1 MRWRSVPNAQI
12 LFELDP
18 AEAGG
23 VGFREPGAYVSPSN
37 GLNLN
42 AQSAPR
48 LSLTSDLNKANV
60 ILEELYFWPAENF
73 NGSVTLTVTVNDSG
87 ATGTGGSLLDS
98 SVIELFVTPV
108 NDPPSI
114 VVPRVQRRSGG
125 RGSLRIP
132 GIEIDDIDNMSE
144 DRVTVS
150 IVAEEGSMYWE
161 SSPNDTASTV
171 LADKST
177 ASTAAGNIVTG
188 LLADVRRALSNIW
201 FVLPHEG
208 WEGWTVITFSAMN
221 DHGATTSAETVVVI
235 SDPNIEPIITAANTT
250 FIVDQDVSSPLVGLN
265 VVDLVAD
272 SAALSS
278 SSGPLFSVTV
288 TTDLGGVGLKP
299 IPPGLSPVPGSETAT
314 NALPEIMA
322 GRGLAGVF
330 GTPRS
335 TLSFQGTLPMV
346 NTALEALLYLSA
358 NGIAGLGEH
367 SVIVDVK
374 RRGKLEDYSARHE
387 LTVDVRHVNQPPQVL
402 WNAITDNPEIS
413 DIHGLSLRGLSVFD
427 SDLADGGLLNLRLQV
442 LTEGYNLMIRST
454 DGITFS
460 EPFTVGIPSTLVEFR
475 GNTSSI
481 AETLSKVAL
490 VLETPGKPRS
500 LTPTLRVTAADDEG
514 GEGSLI
520 ISVSASP
527 VNHPPEVRIQRP
539 AMALEENGE
548 LNRVGENAGVEIYD
562 ADVENSSHGYVE
574 VNVSTSHRTVLEVQN
589 ITTSATAI
597 HPVQSVTT
605 TSVYSNHSTIG
616 GSYILVLDTTGMCND
631 CELEKT
637 SPIWHDAAGNEDDVR
652 VGSGSGNEIGESV
665 QAKLQALPS
674 LQALGITVFCQR
686 APSPDMNGGR
696 KWLVTFLDATSSL
709 PMMRVIGDSLTGNSP
724 SVNVSYA
731 VKGNSV
737 SGSFKLYM
745 AGYET
750 QAIPYNA
757 SADNLAA
764 ALEAIPPVN
773 AVHVVTPYPANPQG
787 GRRWMVTFFDATGTG
802 GNLPL
807 MKVDGEE
814 LKGQGATV
822 EVIEAVR
829 GEGTA
834 ELWEVKTSAA
844 HKDMVYVVTM
854 TGALRAKGFFQLGLD
869 YGGKLTWTEEIYPQT
884 VGTIN
889 DEEHSWWSFGVTP
902 GNKRG
907 ESMEAR
913 LLSLENWKDLGSDT
927 QVMVKRI
934 ESADGGKVTW
944 AMTFMGAPEDLKVP
958 MIKTERLTGGAIVSA
973 DVTASHNRVEGFFFL
988 SYGGITTSPLSHNS
1002 LGGDIAI
1009 ALNSLPSLHSPDLG
1023 TGWVAVTRKQ
1033 GTTLEGGRRW
1043 VIAFLS
1049 DPELPSRL
1057 VASGTSTSGLLG
1069 DSASASASQIR
1080 QGGTGAILRLVDLG
1094 GLTNGLPDFSMGER
1108 LTMRGKPSLVTN
1120 ALASLSYTPRHG
1132 WNGQVEIIFRAFE
1145 SSFNGQAGRGVVNA
1159 SVKPVNNPPEL
1170 LWCGQAL
1177 SLSGALIAGVDED
1190 ASIRFVDYDCED
1202 RDTPTVPTA
1211 FDHIDL
1217 GGPDPG
1223 LQVKDIDG
1231 WASIVQVTMST
1242 GLCVT
1247 VSQYRGLPHSS

>member
-1 MRWRSVPNAQI
+1 MRWRSGPNAQI

-42 AQSAPR
+42 AQSTPR
-48 LSLTSDLNKANV
+48 LFLSSDLNKANV

-73 NGSVTLTVTVNDSG
+73 NGSVTLTVTVNDTG
-87 ATGTGGSLLDS
+87 ATGAGGILLDS
-98 SVIELFVTPV
+98 SVIDLFVTPV

-114 VVPRVQRRSGG
+114 VVPRVQRRSRG

-132 GIEIDDIDNMSE
+132 GIEIDDIDNTGE

-150 IVAEEGSMYWE
+150 IVAEEGSIFLE
-161 SSPNDTASTV
+161 SSPNVTV
-171 LADKST
+171 SMVPANNST
-177 ASTAAGNIVTG
+177 ANTAGKIVTG
-188 LLADVRRALSNIW
+188 LLADVRRALSNVW

-221 DHGATTSAETVVVI
+221 GQDATTSAETVVVI
-235 SDPNIEPIITAANTT
+235 SDPNIEPIITAKNAR

-272 SAALSS
+272 SAALGSS
-278 SSGPLFSVTV
+278 LGPIFSVVV
-288 TTDLGGVGLKP
+288 TTDIGGVGLKP
-299 IPPGLSPVPGSETAT
+299 IPPGLSPVPGSETAA
-314 NALPEIMA
+314 NALPEVMA

-330 GTPRS
+330 GTPRP
-335 TLSFQGTLPMV
+335 TLSFQGTLPVV
-346 NTALEALLYLSA
+346 NMALEALVYLSA

-374 RRGKLEDYSARHE
+374 RRGKFEEYSARHE

-402 WNAITDNPEIS
+402 WNATTYNPELS
-413 DIHGLSLRGLSVFD
+413 DIHGLSLRGLSILD

-442 LTEGYNLMIRST
+442 LTEGYKLMIRSA

-481 AETLSKVAL
+481 AETISKSAL

-514 GEGSLI
+514 GEESLV
-520 ISVSASP
+520 ISVSACQ
-527 VNHPPEVRIQRP
+527 VNHPPKVRIQRP
-539 AMALEENGE
+539 TMALEEGGE
-548 LNRVGENAGVEIYD
+548 LNRVGDRAGVEIYD
-562 ADVENSSHGYVE
+562 ADVEDSSHGYLE

-597 HPVQSVTT
+597 HPMQNVTI
-605 TSVYSNHSTIG
+605 TSADSDDSTIG
-616 GSYILVLDTTGMCND
+616 GSFILIIDASGMCND
-631 CELEKT
+631 CGLEET
-637 SPIWHDAAGNEDDVR
+637 PPIWHDAVGNEDDVR
-652 VGSGSGNEIGESV
+652 EGSGSGSEIGESV
-665 QAKLQALPS
+665 QTKLQALPS
-674 LQALGITVFCQR
+674 LQALGITVLCQR
-686 APSPDMNGGR
+686 ATSPDMNGGR
-696 KWLVTFLDATSSL
+696 KWLVTFLNATSSL
-709 PMMRVIGDSLTGNSP
+709 PMMRANGDSLTGNSP
-724 SVNVSYA
+724 SVHVSYA

-737 SGSFKLYM
+737 SGSFKIYM
-745 AGYET
+745 AGHET

-773 AVHVVTPYPANPQG
+773 AVHVVTPYPANLQG
-787 GRRWMVTFFDATGTG
+787 GKRWMVTFFDATGTG
-802 GNLPL
+802 GDLPL
-807 MKVDGEE
+807 MKVDGEG
-814 LKGQGATV
+814 LKGRGTTV

-834 ELWEVKTSAA
+834 ELWELKTSAA
-844 HKDMVYVVTM
+844 HKDMVCVVTM
-854 TGALRAKGFFQLGLD
+854 TGALHAKGFFQLGLD
-869 YGGKLTWTEEIYPQT
+869 YGGRLTWTEEIYPQT

-889 DEEHSWWSFGVTP
+889 EEDRSWWSSGGTP
-902 GNKRG
+902 GNNRG

-913 LLSLENWKDLGSDT
+913 LLSLENWKELGSDAH
-927 QVMVKRI
+927 VGVKRI
-934 ESADGGKVTW
+934 ESAGGDKVTW
-944 AMTFMGAPEDLKVP
+944 TMTFMGAPEDLKVP
-958 MIKTERLTGGAIVSA
+958 MIRTERLTGGAIVSVH
-973 DVTASHNRVEGFFFL
+973 VTASHNRVEGFFFL
-988 SYGGITTSPLSHNS
+988 SYGGIVTPPLSHNS
-1002 LGGDIAI
+1002 FGGDIAI

-1023 TGWVAVTRKQ
+1023 TGVVAVTRKQ

-1080 QGGTGAILRLVDLG
+1080 QGGAGAILRLVDLG
-1094 GLTNGLPDFSMGER
+1094 GLTNGLPGFSVGER
-1108 LTMRGKPSLVTN
+1108 LTVRGKPSLVTN

-1145 SSFNGQAGRGVVNA
+1145 SSFNGQAGWGVVNV
-1159 SVKPVNNPPEL
+1159 SVKPINNPPEL

-1177 SLSGALIAGVDED
+1177 DLSGALIAGVDED
-1190 ASIRFVDYDCED
+1190 ASIRFVDYDCEG
-1202 RDTPTVPTA
+1202 RDTPIAPTA
-1211 FDHIDL
+1211 FGHIDL

-1223 LQVKDIDG
+1223 LQVQDIDG
-1231 WASIVQVTMST
+1231 WASIIQVAMMT
-1242 GLCVT
+1242 GL
-1247 VSQYRGLPHSS
+1247 LIL

>member
-23 VGFREPGAYVSPSN
+23 VGFRDLGAYVSPSN

-48 LSLTSDLNKANV
+48 LSLSSELNKANV

-87 ATGTGGSLLDS
+87 ATGAGGVLLDS
-98 SVIELFVTPV
+98 SVIRVFVSPV

-114 VVPRVQRRSGG
+114 VVPRVQRRSRG

-132 GIEIDDIDNMSE
+132 GIEIDDIDNVDG
-144 DRVTVS
+144 DRLTVS
-150 IVAEEGSMYWE
+150 ISAEEGSISLE
-161 SSPNDTASTV
+161 SSLNVTVSTV
-171 LADKST
+171 LADNSSENTAGKS
-177 ASTAAGNIVTG
+177 VTG
-188 LLADVRRALSNIW
+188 LLADVRRALSYVW

-208 WEGWTVITFSAMN
+208 WEGWTIVKFSAM
-221 DHGATTSAETVVVI
+221 DGQGATTSAETVVVI
-235 SDPNIEPIITAANTT
+235 SDPNIEPIITAANAT
-250 FIVDQDVSSPLVGLN
+250 FIVDQGVSSPLFGLN

-272 SAALSS
+272 SAALGRSP
-278 SSGPLFSVTV
+278 GPIFSVTV
-288 TTDLGGVGLKP
+288 TTDIGGVGLKS
-299 IPPGLSPVPGSETAT
+299 IPPGLSPVPGSETAA
-314 NALPEIMA
+314 NALPEVMA

-335 TLSFQGTLPMV
+335 TLSFQGTLPVV
-346 NTALEALLYLSA
+346 NTALEALSYSSA
-358 NGIAGLGEH
+358 NGTAGLGEH

-374 RRGKLEDYSARHE
+374 RRGKFEEYSARHE
-387 LTVDVRHVNQPPQVL
+387 LTVDVRRVNQPPQVL
-402 WNAITDNPEIS
+402 WNTTTYNPELP
-413 DIHGLSLRGLSVFD
+413 DIHGLSLRGLSIVD

-442 LTEGYNLMIRST
+442 LSEGYHLVTQSG
-454 DGITFS
+454 DGVTFS
-460 EPFTVGIPSTLVEFR
+460 EPFSAGISSTVVEFR

-481 AETLSKVAL
+481 AKTISKSAL
-490 VLETPGKPRS
+490 VLKTPGKPRS
-500 LTPTLRVTAADDEG
+500 LKPTLRVTAADDDG
-514 GEGSLI
+514 GEASLV
-520 ISVSASP
+520 ISVSAGHT
-527 VNHPPEVRIQRP
+527 NHPPEVRIQRP
-539 AMALEENGE
+539 TMALEEGGG
-548 LNRVGENAGVEIYD
+548 LNRIGESAGVEIYD
-562 ADVENSSHGYVE
+562 ADVEDSSHGYLE

-589 ITTSATAI
+589 ITTSATVI
-597 HPVQSVTT
+597 HPVQTVTT
-605 TSVYSNHSTIG
+605 SSTDSDDVTVG
-616 GSYILVLDTTGMCND
+616 GSFNLTLDASGMCDD
-631 CELEKT
+631 CGLEET
-637 SPIWHDAAGNEDDVR
+637 SPIWHDAVGNEDDVR
-652 VGSGSGNEIGESV
+652 VGFGSGSETGESV

-674 LQALGITVFCQR
+674 LQALGITVLCER

-696 KWLVTFLDATSSL
+696 KWLVTFFNAPSSL
-709 PMMRVIGDSLTGNSP
+709 PMMRAIGDSLTGNSP
-724 SVNVSYA
+724 SVHVSYA

-757 SADNLAA
+757 SADHLAA

-787 GRRWMVTFFDATGTG
+787 GRRWTVTFFDATGTG
-802 GNLPL
+802 GDLPL
-807 MKVDGEE
+807 MKVDEE
-814 LKGQGATV
+814 GLKGLGATV

-854 TGALRAKGFFQLGLD
+854 TGALRTKGFFQLGLD
-869 YGGKLTWTEEIYPQT
+869 YGGRLAWTKEIYPQT

-889 DEEHSWWSFGVTP
+889 DEDRSWWSFGVTP
-902 GNKRG
+902 GGKRG
-907 ESMEAR
+907 ESIEAR
-913 LLSLENWKDLGSDT
+913 LLALENWKELGSDA
-927 QVMVKRI
+927 QVIVKRI
-934 ESADGGKVTW
+934 ESAGGDKVSWT
-944 AMTFMGAPEDLKVP
+944 MTFMGAPEGLKVP
-958 MIKTERLTGGAIVSA
+958 MIRTERLTGRAIVSA
-973 DVTASHNRVEGFFFL
+973 EATASHNRVEGFFFL
-988 SYGGITTSPLSHNS
+988 SYGGIVTPPLSHSS

-1023 TGWVAVTRKQ
+1023 TGMVAVTRKQ

-1043 VIAFLS
+1043 VVAFLS
-1049 DPELPSRL
+1049 DPEFPSKL

-1069 DSASASASQIR
+1069 DSASATASQIR
-1080 QGGTGAILRLVDLG
+1080 QGGAGAILRLVDLG
-1094 GLTNGLPDFSMGER
+1094 GVTNGLPGFAMGER
-1108 LTMRGKPSLVTN
+1108 LTVRGKPSLVTN

-1132 WNGQVEIIFRAFE
+1132 WNGQAEIIFRAFE
-1145 SSFNGQAGRGVVNA
+1145 SSFNGQAGWGVVYA

-1177 SLSGALIAGVDED
+1177 GLNDALVASVDED
-1190 ASIRFVDYDCED
+1190 ASVRFVDYDCEGG
-1202 RDTPTVPTA
+1202 DTPIAPTA

-1223 LQVKDIDG
+1223 LQVHDIDG
-1231 WASIVQVTMST
+1231 WASIIQVIIIT
-1242 GLCVT
+1242 GLL
-1247 VSQYRGLPHSS
+1247 RL